1 MMALRIL
8 RMALWAAS
16 VAGLTAAAAWSVRLG
31 RADAWFRTET
41 VAGTERA
48 LSLTP
53 EQAAYSVRL
62 ALLVS
67 DDDPARAE
75 AALRR
80 AVALNPRD
88 ARAWIE
94 LGLRY
99 EAGGNNTL
107 AEPAL
112 LRAAQESRIY
122 LPRWTLMNYYYRRH
136 DEERFWRWA
145 GAAVPVIWGDPL
157 PLFQLCGRVRE
168 DGELIARLDIRRPE
182 WRAAYL
188 FYLLDA
194 GHAGL
199 AGPAVRQLLEN
210 QREADAPLLLQA
222 CDRLLGAGRSGD
234 ARAIWDGLIAARR
247 IPGGTGR
254 GDSGALLY
262 NGDFAL
268 PPTGH
273 GFDWRL
279 SEIEGVGAAR
289 EETPAGL
296 RLTFSGGQPENTE
309 PLAQLAPVEPDTAY
323 ELKFGYR
330 TSGIAAAAGP
340 NWRIDDANQGS
351 GIAAGES
358 LAAEEPAEGRI
369 PFVTPPGCRL
379 VRVALACQRR
389 PGATRVTGFIVLR
402 NVELRRAAQPP
413 SGDPP
418 RSRVMT

>member
-8 RMALWAAS
+8 RTALWAAS
-16 VAGLTAAAAWSVRLG
+16 VAGLAAAAAWSVRLG

-41 VAGTERA
+41 VAGTGTA

-53 EQAAYSVRL
+53 DRAEYSVRL

-67 DDDPARAE
+67 DGDPARAE

-88 ARAWIE
+88 AGAWIE

-99 EAGGNNTL
+99 EAGGNL
-107 AEPAL
+107 PPAERAL
-112 LRAAQESRIY
+112 LRAAQESRLY

-136 DEERFWRWA
+136 DAERFWQWA
-145 GAAVPVIWGDPL
+145 GEAVPMAWGDPL

-168 DGELIARLDIRRPE
+168 DGELIARLDIRQPE

-194 GHAGL
+194 GHAEL
-199 AGPAVRQLLEN
+199 AGPAVRRLIED
-210 QREADAPLLLQA
+210 QRAAGAPLLLAA
-222 CDRLLGAGRSGD
+222 CDRLLGAGRPGD
-234 ARAIWDGLIAARR
+234 ARAIWDGLIAARQ

-254 GDSGALLY
+254 SRSGALLY
-262 NGDFAL
+262 NGDFAM
-268 PPTGH
+268 PPIGR

-289 EETPAGL
+289 EEAPVGL

-323 ELKFGYR
+323 ELRFNYR
-330 TSGIAAAAGP
+330 TSGIAAEAGP
-340 NWRIDDANQGS
+340 NWRIDDATRGS
-351 GIAAGES
+351 SIAAGES
-358 LAAEEPAEGRI
+358 LASEETAAGRV

-389 PGATRVTGFIVLR
+389 PGATRISGFIVLR

-413 SGDPP
+413 SGDPS
-418 RSRVMT
+418 RSRVMK